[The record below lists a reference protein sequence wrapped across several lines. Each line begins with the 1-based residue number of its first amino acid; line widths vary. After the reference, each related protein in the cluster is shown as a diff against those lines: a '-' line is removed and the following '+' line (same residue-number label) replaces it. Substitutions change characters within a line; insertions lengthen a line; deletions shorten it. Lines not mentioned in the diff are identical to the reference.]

1 MTTTTSQ
8 MIADR
13 FQAAFLTQPT
23 ASTWPTIAAQRVYM
37 PRDWPVQ
44 EVDVPILKI
53 GSWTET
59 KESSGKAGINFTTT
73 MFLEVI
79 GEVSRTAEENDQAAG
94 KVLTALGMYQREIE
108 LAIIGDPVLFGG
120 LWPDWGTYTG
130 GDKPGLIQELKSVET
145 KMITKADGKVH
156 RGSVSMIFEM
166 NFYQGT
172 DHFQQP
178 VTVDITRLHLYLDLI
193 NVADP
198 LGTYVPP
205 MTYTPTAPP
214 RTVGPDGRVEGE
226 LDITIPP

>member
-1 MTTTTSQ
+1 MTTATSQ
-8 MIADR
+8 MIAER
-13 FQAAFLTQPT
+13 FQSAFLTQPT
-23 ASTWPTIAAQRVYM
+23 PKTWPTIAGNRVYL

-53 GSWTET
+53 GSWSEN
-59 KESSGKAGINFTTT
+59 KESNGKAGITFTTT
-73 MFLEVI
+73 AFLEVI
-79 GEVSRTAEENDQAAG
+79 GEVSRTAEEDDQAAG
-94 KVLTALGMYQREIE
+94 KVLTALGLYSREIE

-120 LWPDWGTYTG
+120 LWPDWGAYTG

-156 RGSVSMIFEM
+156 RGSLSMIFEM

-178 VTVDITRLHLYLDLI
+178 VTVDIDRLHLYMDLI

-198 LGTYVPP
+198 SGTYVPP
-205 MTYTPTAPP
+205 IPYPVVPAP
-214 RTVGPDGRVEGE
+214 RDHGPDGRVEGE
-226 LDITIPP
+226 IEVSTT